1 MSDFWK
7 SEDLIPVS
15 QKKVSILSQNGLN
28 YKASQRIDFE
38 IPADLGY
45 INPKESYLSVT
56 CKIALPSGVSPTCL
70 CLDGRLG
77 GQSLIQRIDVRS
89 GNDELLESIEDY
101 DILQSVRFDYSTNNS
116 IVKKRALTE
125 GSLIPSIRNRGTDG
139 TTETEMNNS
148 YDNPWFETPKGTPQ
162 TSAFSNSDFND
173 VKMLIPL
180 YTGIFSPDSK
190 VFPVMKTSGLKVTI
204 LLNEPRKVLRQLDSV
219 LKDRRPRLNPRFHSL
234 NGSSSGPNDW
244 ATNTSSTTFYVSYE
258 NNNINCDNFPMVV
271 GEKFRFVNVTSM
283 TANSKEITNEDLSS
297 ASNVGDFTIDRIEF
311 DSGPGIN
318 GTNGLIKIT
327 IPTNASLLSGS
338 NVVNLESVMYSTS
351 VESATS
357 YEATYNLSNVEMIV
371 EQVEMPQGYTNTLNN
386 MMKQGGVM
394 NYDFL
399 SFTNYKYSQQKED
412 RVVNVKLPLL
422 NSRVKSILFCP
433 VDATIRTTKDS
444 LKCSDTYIE
453 SIEPDDVLVR
463 QNSAGVRPIYDF
475 ITEYQI
481 FQDGRLNPNRKVQCG
496 LISNKK
502 SIEQQPLIELEKS
515 LHMMKID
522 VHSFRH
528 FRENCCLGRAMSL
541 QDGVVNLQGQTI
553 DFQAEYRETNAPQF
567 PKLWNNFVAH
577 LRRIVIRNDSISV
590 EL

>member
-1 MSDFWK
+1 MSEFWK

-15 QKKVSILSQNGLN
+15 QKKVSIISQNGLS
-28 YKASQRIDFE
+28 YKAGQRIDFE

-56 CKIALPSGVSPTCL
+56 CKISLPSGVSPTCL

-116 IVKKRALTE
+116 IEKKRALTE
-125 GSLIPSIRNRGTDG
+125 GSLVPSIKNRGTDG
-139 TTETEMNNS
+139 TSETEMNNS
-148 YDNPWFETPKGTPQ
+148 TDNPWFETPTGTPQ
-162 TSAFSNSDFND
+162 SASFTNSNYND

-219 LKDRRPRLNPRFHSL
+219 LKDRRPKLNPRFHSL
-234 NGSSSGPNDW
+234 NGSTTGDDW
-244 ATNTSSTTFYVSYE
+244 TSNTSSTTFYVSYE

-271 GEKFRFVNVTSM
+271 KEKFRFVNIGMATS
-283 TANSKEITNEDLSS
+283 ASGIREEDLSS
-297 ASNVGDFTIDRIEF
+297 ASNIGDFTIDRIEF
-311 DSGPGIN
+311 DSGATIN
-318 GTNGLIKIT
+318 GGEGLIKIT

-338 NVVNLESVMYSTS
+338 DVIAGETLMYSTS
-351 VESATS
+351 VESSTS
-357 YEATYNLSNVEMIV
+357 YEATYNLSEVEMIV
-371 EQVEMPQGYTNTLNN
+371 EQVEMPDGYTNTLNN

-444 LKCSDTYIE
+444 LKCTDTYVE
-453 SIEPDDVLVR
+453 SLDDDDVIVR
-463 QNSAGVRPIYDF
+463 QNAPGVRPIYDF

-496 LISNKK
+496 LISNKV

-515 LHMMKID
+515 LHMMKMD
-522 VHSFRH
+522 VHSFKH
-528 FRENCCLGRAMSL
+528 FRENGCLGRAMSL

-553 DFQAEYRETNAPQF
+553 DFQAEYRETFAPQF
-567 PKLWNNFVAH
+567 PKLWNNYVAH
-577 LRRIVIRNDSISV
+577 LRRIVIKNDSISV

>member
-1 MSDFWK
+1 MSEFWK

-15 QKKVSILSQNGLN
+15 QKKVSIISQNGLN
-28 YKASQRIDFE
+28 YKAGQRIDFE

-116 IVKKRALTE
+116 IEKKRALTE
-125 GSLIPSIRNRGTDG
+125 GSLVPSIKNRGTDG
-139 TTETEMNNS
+139 TSETEMNNS
-148 YDNPWFETPKGTPQ
+148 AENPWFETPTGTPQ
-162 TSAFSNSDFND
+162 NASFTNSNFND

-180 YTGIFSPDSK
+180 YTGIFSPESK
-190 VFPVMKTSGLKVTI
+190 VFPVGKIGLKVTI

-219 LKDRRPRLNPRFHSL
+219 LKDRRPKLNPRFHSL
-234 NGSSSGPNDW
+234 NGSTTGNDW
-244 ATNTSSTTFYVSYE
+244 TSNTSSTTFYVSYE

-271 GEKFRFVNVTSM
+271 GEKFRFVNIGMATS
-283 TANSKEITNEDLSS
+283 ASGIRNEDLSS

-311 DSGPGIN
+311 DSGATIN
-318 GTNGLIKIT
+318 GGNGLIKIT

-338 NVVNLESVMYSTS
+338 DVIAGETLMYSTS
-351 VESATS
+351 VESSST
-357 YEATYNLSNVEMIV
+357 YEATYNLSEVEMIV
-371 EQVEMPQGYTNTLNN
+371 EQVEMPEGYTNTLNN

-412 RVVNVKLPLL
+412 RVVNVRLALL
-422 NSRVKSILFCP
+422 NSRVKSVVFCP

-444 LKCSDTYIE
+444 LACNDTYVE
-453 SIEPDDVLVR
+453 SLDDDDVIVR
-463 QNSAGVRPIYDF
+463 QNAPGVRPIYDF

-496 LISNKK
+496 LISNKV

-515 LHMMKID
+515 LHMMKMD
-522 VHSFRH
+522 VHSFKH

-553 DFQAEYRETNAPQF
+553 DFQAEYRETFAPQF

-577 LRRIVIRNDSISV
+577 LRRLVIRNDSISV

>member
-116 IVKKRALTE
+116 IEKKRALTE

-162 TSAFSNSDFND
+162 TTAFSNSDFND

-190 VFPVMKTSGLKVTI
+190 VFPVGKIGLKVTI

-219 LKDRRPRLNPRFHSL
+219 LKDRRPKLNPRFHSL

-271 GEKFRFVNVTSM
+271 GEKFKFVNALTM

-311 DSGPGIN
+311 DSGPTIN
-318 GTNGLIKIT
+318 GGNGLIKIT
-327 IPTNASLLSGS
+327 VPTNASLLSGS
-338 NVVNLESVMYSTS
+338 NVVSLESVMYSTS

-371 EQVEMPQGYTNTLNN
+371 EQVEMPEGYTNTLNN

-453 SIEPDDVLVR
+453 SIEPDDILVR

-496 LISNKK
+496 LISNKV

-515 LHMMKID
+515 LHMMKMD

-577 LRRIVIRNDSISV
+577 LRRLVIRNDSISV